1 MHIYNLMLAVM
12 PWVWSGRSPMSH
24 VLTFVYIE
32 LAFHYNLT
40 VKIQKSLEQGTEVTG
55 VMAVRTSS
63 GFCMEDR

>member
-1 MHIYNLMLAVM
+1 
-12 PWVWSGRSPMSH
+12 MSH